1 MARADLSAML
11 GKLEETPTAPPTAIK
26 PAPPVTPSAPTTPE
40 PASSPAK
47 EQPTQAGYKAF
58 ERKETRL
65 RGDQYSDLT
74 EQARRLNRVK
84 RTGTPRITENT
95 LIRVAIDLLL
105 QQRETLR
112 GDTEDELRKSVGL

>member
-11 GKLEETPTAPPTAIK
+11 GKLEETPAVPPAAAEPTPPIAAAS
-26 PAPPVTPSAPTTPE
+26 PAPSE
-40 PASSPAK
+40 RESSPAK
-47 EQPTQAGYKAF
+47 GQPQHAGYKAF

-74 EQARRLNRVK
+74 EQARHLNRVK

-105 QQRETLR
+105 NQREALT
-112 GDTEDELRKSVGL
+112 GDTEEELRKSVGL

>member
-11 GKLEETPTAPPTAIK
+11 GKLEETPTAPPAAAE
-26 PAPPVTPSAPTTPE
+26 PAPAVTPGAAAPTAPS
-40 PASSPAK
+40 SSPAS
-47 EQPTQAGYKAF
+47 EQTPPAGYKAF

-65 RGDQYSDLT
+65 RSDQYSNLT

-84 RTGTPRITENT
+84 QSGTPRITENT

-105 QQRETLR
+105 DQREMLN
-112 GDTEDELRKSVGL
+112 GNTEEELRKSVGL